1 MERVLHANEETA
13 LNPDPF
19 DPVEPEFV
27 AGAVVGLGTMRQGSD
42 AAPAVPVRAASS
54 CNGPSGPTAA
64 TPMSYL
70 RTASMGHFDPFPP
83 PRLNGR
89 YPLS

>member
-42 AAPAVPVRAASS
+42 AAPAVPMRAASS
-54 CNGPSGPTAA
+54 CNGYGP
-64 TPMSYL
+64 L
-70 RTASMGHFDPFPP
+70 RILRHSQIARGAIRS
-83 PRLNGR
+83 L
-89 YPLS
+89 